1 MCRLST
7 VIVNPCSGS
16 HGAAEVT
23 VSWSSETPK
32 SSARSIWP
40 GVWRLHPLF
49 THQHLWSVFPNL
61 WYQCLMLFLQK
72 NQFPCNRIN
81 IADFSL
87 SYSPN
92 ALGYE
97 WDPKVHK
104 LKDDL
109 FSERS
114 HSFPPRGWF
123 LSKHRRKNNTKKA
136 RNSFSC
142 WQLSAYS
149 MIWAPHVSCG
159 WTGVCY
165 CKYGVCRKKK
175 NLSTLR
181 FLALSGYLCERKNSQ
196 RKEKRR
202 KYFVWVFLL

>member
-1 MCRLST
+1 MELLRWQW
-7 VIVNPCSGS
+7 
-16 HGAAEVT
+16 AF
-23 VSWSSETPK
+23 SWSSETPK
-32 SSARSIWP
+32 SPEHSIWP

-49 THQHLWSVFPNL
+49 THQHQWSVFPNL
-61 WYQCLMLFLQK
+61 WYQCLMLFLQN

-109 FSERS
+109 FSECS

-123 LSKHRRKNNTKKA
+123 LSKHRRKNITKKV

-142 WQLSAYS
+142 WRLSAYS
-149 MIWAPHVSCG
+149 VIWTPHVGCA
-159 WTGVCY
+159 WTGVCN
-165 CKYGVCRKKK
+165 CKYGVCSKK
-175 NLSTLR
+175 
-181 FLALSGYLCERKNSQ
+181 
-196 RKEKRR
+196 
-202 KYFVWVFLL
+202 